1 MIAASPR
8 RRTALT
14 LATSLTSLCALTLL
28 ASGCGFGGDDGKHI
42 RVGVSGDS
50 PEWEVLAK
58 EAKKEGLTVET
69 VVFDDYSLPNKAL
82 SAGDIELNA
91 FQHLVF
97 LAQSNTENKT
107 DIAPIAATTV
117 VPLGLYSAKHQRLA
131 DLPDG
136 AEITLPNDPAN
147 QGRGLRVLEQA
158 KVIELKKEAGL
169 FATPDDITANPRHVK
184 LTPVNAQQT
193 PRTLKDADAAVINDG
208 VAELAGIKATTALF
222 KDDPAAPQA
231 VPYLNVIAA
240 RADHKDD
247 PDYQKIIELYASRAV
262 QDEVRRTSNG
272 TAHHVELPA
281 AELQAE
287 LARVQKQL
295 AR

>member
-1 MIAASPR
+1 MISALPR
-8 RRTALT
+8 RRTLIAASAATVLAL
-14 LATSLTSLCALTLL
+14 LV
-28 ASGCGFGGDDGKHI
+28 SGCGVGGGDAHHI

-50 PEWEVLAK
+50 PEWDVLAK
-58 EAKKEGLTVET
+58 EAAKEGLTVET

-117 VPLGLYSAKHQRLA
+117 VPLGLYSRKHKQL
-131 DLPDG
+131 
-136 AEITLPNDPAN
+136 AEIPDRGEIALPNDPAN
-147 QGRGLRVLEQA
+147 QGRALRVLEQA
-158 KVIELKKEAGL
+158 ELLELRPEAGL
-169 FATPDDITANPRHVK
+169 FATPDDITANPRHLR

-193 PRTLKDADAAVINDG
+193 PRTLQDADAAVINDG
-208 VAELAGIKATTALF
+208 VAEPAGIKADTALY
-222 KDDPAAPQA
+222 KDDPAAPQS

-240 RADHKDD
+240 RADQKDNE
-247 PDYQKIIELYASRAV
+247 DYRKIVELYASRAV

-281 AELQAE
+281 ADLQAE
-287 LARVQKQL
+287 VARIQKQL
-295 AR
+295 KR

>member
-1 MIAASPR
+1 MLAESPR
-8 RRTALT
+8 RRTALA
-14 LATSLTSLCALTLL
+14 LSAALTALTLL
-28 ASGCGFGGDDGKHI
+28 TTGCGSGGGDGKRI
-42 RVGVSGDS
+42 RVGVAGDA

-117 VPLGLYSAKHQRLA
+117 VPLGLYSSKYKQLA
-131 DLPDG
+131 DLPER

-147 QGRGLRVLEQA
+147 QGRALRVLEQA
-158 KVIELKKEAGL
+158 KVIELKKDTGL
-169 FATPDDITANPRHVK
+169 FATPDDVTANPKHVK

-193 PRTLKDADAAVINDG
+193 PRTLKDADAAIINDG
-208 VAELAGIKATTALF
+208 VAELSGIKADTALF
-222 KDDPAAPQA
+222 KDDPASPQA

-240 RADHKDD
+240 RADRKDD
-247 PDYQKIIELYASRAV
+247 ADYQKIIKLYASEAV

-272 TAHHVELPA
+272 TAHHIELA
-281 AELQAE
+281 APELQAE

-295 AR
+295 RR

>member
-1 MIAASPR
+1 MLAESPR
-8 RRTALT
+8 RRTALA
-14 LATSLTSLCALTLL
+14 LATSLTALALL
-28 ASGCGFGGDDGKHI
+28 ASGCGLGGEDGKRI

-117 VPLGLYSAKHQRLA
+117 VPLGLYSSKHKRLA

-136 AEITLPNDPAN
+136 SEITLPNDPAN

-169 FATPDDITANPRHVK
+169 FATPDDITANPRHIK
-184 LTPVNAQQT
+184 ITPVNAQQT

-208 VAELAGIKATTALF
+208 VAELSGIDAGTALF

-247 PDYQKIIELYASRAV
+247 PDFQKIIKLYASRAV

-272 TAHHVELPA
+272 TAHHIELPA

-287 LARVQKQL
+287 LARVQK
-295 AR
+295 

>member
-1 MIAASPR
+1 MLAVSPR
-8 RRTALT
+8 RRTALA
-14 LATSLTSLCALTLL
+14 LATSATALALL
-28 ASGCGFGGDDGKHI
+28 VSGCGFGGSDERRI
-42 RVGVSGDS
+42 RVGVAGDS
-50 PEWEVLAK
+50 PEWDVLAK

-117 VPLGLYSAKHQRLA
+117 VPLGLYSGKHKQLA
-131 DLPDG
+131 DLPDQAG
-136 AEITLPNDPAN
+136 IALPNDPAN
-147 QGRGLRVLEQA
+147 QGRALRVLEQA
-158 KVIELKKEAGL
+158 KLIELKKDAGL
-169 FATPDDITANPRHVK
+169 FATPDDITSNPKHIK

-193 PRTLKDADAAVINDG
+193 PRTLKDTDAAIINDG
-208 VAELAGIKATTALF
+208 VAELAGIDAKTALF
-222 KDDPAAPQA
+222 KDDPTSPQA

-240 RADHKDD
+240 RADQKDNA
-247 PDYQKIIELYASRAV
+247 DYEKIVKLYASKAV

-281 AELQAE
+281 AELRAE
-287 LARVQKQL
+287 LARVAKQL
-295 AR
+295 GR

>member
-1 MIAASPR
+1 MISAPPR
-8 RRTALT
+8 RRT
-14 LATSLTSLCALTLL
+14 LL
-28 ASGCGFGGDDGKHI
+28 AASAATALALLVSGCGTGGADAHRI

-50 PEWEVLAK
+50 PEWDVLAK

-117 VPLGLYSAKHQRLA
+117 VPLGLYSGKHKQLA
-131 DLPDG
+131 DLPDR
-136 AEITLPNDPAN
+136 AEIALPNDPAN

-158 KVIELKKEAGL
+158 KIIELRKDAGL
-169 FATPDDITANPRHVK
+169 FATPDDITANPKHVK

-193 PRTLKDADAAVINDG
+193 PRTLKDTDAAVINDG
-208 VAELAGIKATTALF
+208 VAELAGIKADTALF
-222 KDDPAAPQA
+222 KDDPHAAPSPSRTSTSSPPA
-231 VPYLNVIAA
+231 RTRRTTRTIRRSSSSTRPRSYRTRSAA
-240 RADHKDD
+240 PATAPRTTSSCPPPTCGPRSH
-247 PDYQKIIELYASRAV
+247 ASR
-262 QDEVRRTSNG
+262 SS
-272 TAHHVELPA
+272 
-281 AELQAE
+281 
-287 LARVQKQL
+287 
-295 AR
+295 

>member
-1 MIAASPR
+1 MISALPR
-8 RRTALT
+8 RRTLIAASAAT
-14 LATSLTSLCALTLL
+14 VLALL
-28 ASGCGFGGDDGKHI
+28 ASGCGGGAGDGHRI

-50 PEWEVLAK
+50 PEWDVLAK
-58 EAKKEGLTVET
+58 EAAKQGLTVET

-117 VPLGLYSAKHQRLA
+117 VPLGLYSGKHKQLA
-131 DLPDG
+131 DLPDR
-136 AEITLPNDPAN
+136 AEIALPNDPAN
-147 QGRGLRVLEQA
+147 QGRALRVLEQA
-158 KVIELKKEAGL
+158 KLVQLRPEAGL
-169 FATPDDITANPRHVK
+169 FATPDDITANPKHIK
-184 LTPVNAQQT
+184 ITPVNAQQT
-193 PRTLKDADAAVINDG
+193 PRTLQDADAAVINDG
-208 VAELAGIKATTALF
+208 VAELSGIKADTALF
-222 KDDPAAPQA
+222 KDDPAAPQS

-240 RADHKDD
+240 RADQKDNA
-247 PDYQKIIELYASRAV
+247 DYRKIVELYASQPV

-281 AELQAE
+281 ADLRAE
-287 LARVQKQL
+287 VARIQKQL
-295 AR
+295 GR

>member
-1 MIAASPR
+1 MISALPR
-8 RRTALT
+8 RRALLAASTVTAL
-14 LATSLTSLCALTLL
+14 ALLV
-28 ASGCGFGGDDGKHI
+28 SGCGAGGADDHRI

-50 PEWEVLAK
+50 PEWDVLAA

-117 VPLGLYSAKHQRLA
+117 VPLGLYSRKHRQLA
-131 DLPDG
+131 DLPDR
-136 AEITLPNDPAN
+136 AEIALPNDPAN
-147 QGRGLRVLEQA
+147 QGRALRVLEQA
-158 KVIELKKEAGL
+158 QLIRLREDAGL
-169 FATPDDITANPRHVK
+169 FATPDDITADPKHLK

-193 PRTLKDADAAVINDG
+193 PRTLQDADAAVINDG
-208 VAELAGIKATTALF
+208 VAELAGIKADTALF
-222 KDDPAAPQA
+222 KDDPAAPA
-231 VPYLNVIAA
+231 SVPYLNVIAA
-240 RADHKDD
+240 RADQKDNA
-247 PDYQKIIELYASRAV
+247 DYQKVVRLYASRAV

-281 AELQAE
+281 ADLRAE
-287 LARVQKQL
+287 VERIQKQL
-295 AR
+295 RR

>member
-1 MIAASPR
+1 MSAAPPRR
-8 RRTALT
+8 RRTAL
-14 LATSLTSLCALTLL
+14 ALTTTATALALL
-28 ASGCGFGGDDGKHI
+28 VSGCGFGAPEGKRI

-107 DIAPIAATTV
+107 DIAPVAATTV
-117 VPLGLYSAKHQRLA
+117 VPLGLYSGKHKQLA

-136 AEITLPNDPAN
+136 ASVTLPNDPAN

-158 KVIELKKEAGL
+158 KVIELKKDAGL
-169 FATPDDITANPRHVK
+169 FATPDDITANPKHIK
-184 LTPVNAQQT
+184 ITPVNAQQT
-193 PRTLKDADAAVINDG
+193 PRTLKDADAAIINDG
-208 VAELAGIKATTALF
+208 VAELAGIDAKTALF
-222 KDDPAAPQA
+222 KDDPASPQS

-240 RADHKDD
+240 RADRKDD
-247 PDYQKIIELYASRAV
+247 PDYAKIVKLYASQAV

-272 TAHHVELPA
+272 TAHHIDLPA
-281 AELQAE
+281 PELQAE
-287 LARVQKQL
+287 LARITKQL
-295 AR
+295 AK

>member
-1 MIAASPR
+1 MLAESPR
-8 RRTALT
+8 RRTLLA
-14 LATSLTSLCALTLL
+14 LATSATALALL
-28 ASGCGFGGDDGKHI
+28 VTGCGSGGSDERRI
-42 RVGVSGDS
+42 RVGVAGDS
-50 PEWEVLAK
+50 PEWDVLAK

-82 SAGDIELNA
+82 GAGDIELNA

-117 VPLGLYSAKHQRLA
+117 VPLGLYSEKHRALA
-131 DLPDG
+131 DLPEQ
-136 AEITLPNDPAN
+136 AEIALPNDPAN

-158 KVIELKKEAGL
+158 KLIELKKDAGL
-169 FATPDDITANPRHVK
+169 FATPDDITANPKRVK

-193 PRTLKDADAAVINDG
+193 PRTLKDTDAAIINDG
-208 VAELAGIKATTALF
+208 VAELAGIDAGTALS
-222 KDDPAAPQA
+222 KDDPTSPQA

-240 RADHKDD
+240 RANEKDD
-247 PDYQKIIELYASRAV
+247 ADYARIVKLYASKAV

-281 AELQAE
+281 VELRAELD
-287 LARVQKQL
+287 RVAKQL
-295 AR
+295 GR

>member
-1 MIAASPR
+1 MRASDRVRGAAS
-8 RRTALT
+8 TA
-14 LATSLTSLCALTLL
+14 AVLTLL
-28 ASGCGFGGDDGKHI
+28 LSGCGAGGPGDHHV

-50 PEWEVLAK
+50 PEWEILAK
-58 EAKKEGLTVET
+58 EAKKEGITVET

-117 VPLGLYSAKHQRLA
+117 VPLGLYSSKHKQLA
-131 DLPDG
+131 DLPDR
-136 AEITLPNDPAN
+136 AEIALPNDPAN

-158 KVIELKKEAGL
+158 RLIELRQDAGL

-193 PRTLKDADAAVINDG
+193 PRTLKDTDAAIINDG
-208 VAELAGIKATTALF
+208 VAELAGIKAGTALF
-222 KDDPAAPQA
+222 KDDPAGPQS

-240 RADHKDD
+240 RADQKDNA
-247 PDYQKIIELYASRAV
+247 DYRKIVELYASKPV

-272 TAHHVELPA
+272 TAHHIELPA

-287 LARVQKQL
+287 VARIQKQL
-295 AR
+295 KR

>member
-1 MIAASPR
+1 MISALPR
-8 RRTALT
+8 RRTLIAASAATVLAL
-14 LATSLTSLCALTLL
+14 LV
-28 ASGCGFGGDDGKHI
+28 SGCGAGGGETHRI

-50 PEWEVLAK
+50 PEWDVLAK
-58 EAKKEGLTVET
+58 EAAKEGLTVET

-117 VPLGLYSAKHQRLA
+117 VPLGLYSRKHKQLA
-131 DLPDG
+131 DLPDRS
-136 AEITLPNDPAN
+136 EIAVPNDPAN
-147 QGRGLRVLEQA
+147 QGRALRVLEQA
-158 KVIELKKEAGL
+158 KLVELRPEAGL
-169 FATPDDITANPRHVK
+169 FATPDDITANPRHIR

-193 PRTLKDADAAVINDG
+193 PRTLQDADAAVINDG
-208 VAELAGIKATTALF
+208 VAELAGIKADTALY
-222 KDDPAAPQA
+222 KDDPAAPQS

-240 RADHKDD
+240 RADQKDNE
-247 PDYQKIIELYASRAV
+247 DYRKIVELYASQAV

-281 AELQAE
+281 AALQAE
-287 LARVQKQL
+287 VGRIQKQL
-295 AR
+295 KR

>member
-1 MIAASPR
+1 M
-8 RRTALT
+8 
-14 LATSLTSLCALTLL
+14 
-28 ASGCGFGGDDGKHI
+28 
-42 RVGVSGDS
+42 
-50 PEWEVLAK
+50 
-58 EAKKEGLTVET
+58 
-69 VVFDDYSLPNKAL
+69 VFDDYSLPNKAL

-107 DIAPIAATTV
+107 DIAPVAATTV
-117 VPLGLYSAKHQRLA
+117 VPLGLYSGKHKQLA

-136 AEITLPNDPAN
+136 ASVTLPNDPAN

-158 KVIELKKEAGL
+158 KVIELKKDAGL
-169 FATPDDITANPRHVK
+169 FATPDDITANPKHIK
-184 LTPVNAQQT
+184 ITPVNAQQT
-193 PRTLKDADAAVINDG
+193 PRTLKDADAAIINDG
-208 VAELAGIKATTALF
+208 VAELAGIDAKTALF
-222 KDDPAAPQA
+222 KDDPASPQS

-247 PDYQKIIELYASRAV
+247 PDYAKIVKLYASQAV

-272 TAHHVELPA
+272 TAHHIDLPA

-287 LARVQKQL
+287 LARITKQL
-295 AR
+295 AK

>member
-1 MIAASPR
+1 MSAVSPR
-8 RRTALT
+8 RRTAL
-14 LATSLTSLCALTLL
+14 ALTTTATALALL
-28 ASGCGFGGDDGKHI
+28 LSGCGLGDSDGKRI
-42 RVGVSGDS
+42 RVGVSGNS
-50 PEWEVLAK
+50 PEWDILAK
-58 EAKKEGLTVET
+58 EAKKEGLIVEP

-97 LAQSNTENKT
+97 LAQSNTENRT

-117 VPLGLYSAKHQRLA
+117 VPLGLYSGKHKQLA
-131 DLPDG
+131 DLPEG
-136 AEITLPNDPAN
+136 ASVTLPNDPAN

-158 KVIELKKEAGL
+158 KVIELKKDAGL
-169 FATPDDITANPRHVK
+169 FATPDDITANPRHIK
-184 LTPVNAQQT
+184 ITPVNAQQT

-208 VAELAGIKATTALF
+208 VAELAGIDARTALF
-222 KDDPAAPQA
+222 KDDPASAQA

-240 RADHKDD
+240 RADRKDD
-247 PDYQKIIELYASRAV
+247 PDYAKIVKLYASKAV

-272 TAHHVELPA
+272 TAHHIELPA
-281 AELQAE
+281 TELRAE
-287 LARVQKQL
+287 LARITKQL